1 MDATCII
8 CREEMT
14 AETQPKRLPC
24 SHVFHSHCLRSWF
37 QRQQT
42 CPTCRNDIWGRQAA
56 NSAAEARQRA
66 AQVAAGAMNGQPQVQ
81 AQPQGQA
88 PPPMQPLNMFPNI
101 FAPQAAFAQRP
112 PQAVPQQPTQG
123 AASPQ
128 QNGDVHQQPP
138 VGGQPGQGQF
148 PHPIFYAPP
157 PPIHGMPLPPT
168 HNMMPPPFPPMP
180 GGFMAP
186 PPPPLPFPPRPTLDG
201 LSDDELRQ
209 LEGDTRT
216 ALEGRI
222 RLLQNVSTLLD
233 AAVMHMQIYVNAMNS
248 PIVNLPPSQQTTTTG
263 STSLFSNS
271 AEETTAPGVAQENQP
286 STSANRADVS
296 ESEQASSTATPSQP
310 KSLFSS
316 ESSKSLSRP
325 LSGEEDANERA
336 DTSEN
341 SPPAMTRTPSSEE
354 IRRRRLERFDRPSS
368 VDSPSTSNT

>member
-1 MDATCII
+1 
-8 CREEMT
+8 
-14 AETQPKRLPC
+14 
-24 SHVFHSHCLRSWF
+24 
-37 QRQQT
+37 
-42 CPTCRNDIWGRQAA
+42 
-56 NSAAEARQRA
+56 
-66 AQVAAGAMNGQPQVQ
+66 
-81 AQPQGQA
+81 
-88 PPPMQPLNMFPNI
+88 MQPLNMFPNI